1 MTPDELFMRRAL
13 DLAALGQG
21 SARPNPMVGCVVV
34 GPGGT
39 IIGEGYHR
47 QYGGPHAEVNALA
60 SVADQDLLRQSRVF
74 VTLEPCAHHGKT
86 PPCAD
91 LLIARGVPE
100 VIVCN
105 DDPNP
110 LVGGRGLEKLRAA
123 GIKVST
129 GLLAAE
135 GRALNKRFFT
145 VQEKKRPYVVIKWAE
160 SADGFLAGPHF
171 QPVQISGPQAQ
182 LLTHK
187 WRTEEAAIL
196 VGTRTAL
203 HDNPRLSAREWPGP
217 QPVRVTLD
225 KNLSLPP
232 THHLFDGS
240 QPTLVYSLRHREPK
254 SNLDFIALPADAAA
268 ASDMLPAILA
278 DLHARGLESVL
289 VEGGPTAIGA
299 LLASGLWDEMRV
311 FRSPRRLER
320 GVAAPRVGLRSWR
333 AVENVGE
340 DKLFWFENE
349 QSATL
354 PLSQQV

>member
-1 MTPDELFMRRAL
+1 MTTDELFMRRAL

-21 SARPNPMVGCVVV
+21 TTRPNPLVGCVVV
-34 GPGGT
+34 GPEGT
-39 IIGEGYHR
+39 IIGEGYHQ
-47 QYGGPHAEVNALA
+47 QYGSPHAEVNALA

-74 VTLEPCAHHGKT
+74 VTLEPCSHHGKT

-91 LLIARGVPE
+91 LLIAKGVPE

-110 LVGGRGLEKLRAA
+110 LVSGRGLSKLRAA
-123 GIKVST
+123 GVKVST

-145 VQEKKRPYVVIKWAE
+145 MQEKKRPYVVLKWAE

-171 QPVQISGPQAQ
+171 QPVQISGPQAG

-203 HDNPRLSAREWPGP
+203 HDNPRLNAREWPGP
-217 QPVRVTLD
+217 QPTRVTLD

-240 QPTLVYSLRHREPK
+240 QPTLVFTHRHRDARP
-254 SNLDFIALPADAAA
+254 NLDFITLPPDIAAAPDVLPAV
-268 ASDMLPAILA
+268 LA
-278 DLHARGLESVL
+278 DLHTRGLESVL
-289 VEGGPTAIGA
+289 VEGGPTVIGA
-299 LLASGLWDEMRV
+299 LLTSGLWDEMRV
-311 FRSPRRLER
+311 FRSPKRLER
-320 GVAAPRVGLRSWR
+320 GIAAPRVGLRSWQ
-333 AVENVGE
+333 AVENVGD
-340 DKLFWFENE
+340 DKLFWFVNE
-349 QSATL
+349 QRAAL
-354 PLSQQV
+354 PLA

>member
-1 MTPDELFMRRAL
+1 MTDDFFMRRAL
-13 DLAALGQG
+13 DLAALGLG
-21 SARPNPMVGCVVV
+21 TTRPNPLVGCVVV
-34 GPGGT
+34 GPEGT
-39 IIGEGYHR
+39 IIGEGYHQ

-60 SVADQDLLRQSRVF
+60 SVENQELLRQSRVF
-74 VTLEPCAHHGKT
+74 VTLEPCSHHGKT

-91 LLIARGVPE
+91 LLIAKGVPE

-110 LVGGRGLEKLRAA
+110 LVSGRGLAKLRAA
-123 GIKVST
+123 GANVST
-129 GLLAAE
+129 GLLAEE
-135 GRALNKRFFT
+135 GRKLNKRFFT
-145 VQEKKRPYVVIKWAE
+145 FQEKKRPYVVLKWAE
-160 SADGFLAGPHF
+160 SADGFLAGPHY

-240 QPTLVYSLRHREPK
+240 QPTLVYTHRHRASQP
-254 SNLDFIALPADAAA
+254 NLDYIALPIGVAEP
-268 ASDMLPAILA
+268 DMLPAVLA
-278 DLHARGLESVL
+278 DLHARGINSVL
-289 VEGGPTAIGA
+289 VEGGPTVIGA
-299 LLASGLWDEMRV
+299 LLASDLWDEMRI
-311 FRSPRRLER
+311 FRSPKRLER
-320 GVAAPRVGLRSWR
+320 GVAAPRVGLRSWQ
-333 AVENVGE
+333 AVENVGA

-349 QSATL
+349 CSATL
-354 PLSQQV
+354 AHT

>member
-1 MTPDELFMRRAL
+1 MHDELFMRRAL
-13 DLAALGQG
+13 DLAALGQ
-21 SARPNPMVGCVVV
+21 SATRPNPMVGCVVV

-39 IIGEGYHR
+39 IIGEGYHQ

-60 SVADQDLLRQSRVF
+60 SVENQELLRQSRVF

-91 LLIARGVPE
+91 LLIAKGVPE

-110 LVGGRGLEKLRAA
+110 LVGGRGLDKLRAA

-129 GLLAAE
+129 GVLAAE
-135 GRALNKRFFT
+135 GRVLNRRFFMM
-145 VQEKKRPYVVIKWAE
+145 QEKKRPYVVLKWAE

-171 QPVQISGPQAQ
+171 QPVQISGPQAG

-203 HDNPRLSAREWPGP
+203 HDNPRLNARDWPGP
-217 QPVRVTLD
+217 QPTRVTLD

-232 THHLFDGS
+232 SHHLFDGA
-240 QPTLVYSLRHREPK
+240 QPTLVYTHRHREGQP
-254 SNLDFIALPADAAA
+254 NLEFITLPTGLSAATDVLPAV
-268 ASDMLPAILA
+268 LA
-278 DLHARGLESVL
+278 DMHARGIESVL
-289 VEGGPTAIGA
+289 VEGGPTVIST
-299 LLASGLWDEMRV
+299 LLANGLWDEMRV
-311 FRSPRRLER
+311 FRGPRRLER
-320 GVAAPRVGLRSWR
+320 GVDAPRVGLRNWR
-333 AVENVGE
+333 SVENVGA
-340 DKLFWFENE
+340 DKLFWFENDH
-349 QSATL
+349 SAAL
-354 PLSQQV
+354 PLA